1 LGIKQ
6 GHLGYHFGF
15 ALCFILLFLPR
26 NFLRMANLKEVRI
39 RIASVNTTQQIT
51 KAMKLVAASKLKR
64 AQDRILQMRP
74 YSEKLNEILS
84 NIMSNMEGGTSLSF
98 NKQREAKN
106 VLVVLITSDKGLCG
120 GFNANL
126 IKTAKKLIGETYAAQ
141 RKKGGVSMLFVGKKG
156 YDFFKKEKDIN
167 CITDHVGMMA
177 KLSFPNSQLIS
188 ESLMQSFTE
197 EKYDVIE
204 LVYAKF
210 VNAATQRFLVERFLP
225 VAASTEKKKSKT
237 KADYIFEPEKEELL
251 KELVPKI
258 LNTQMFKAL
267 ADTNASEHGAR
278 MVAMDSATN
287 NAQELMRQLRIQYN
301 RERQAA
307 ITKEILEI
315 VGGAAALEEK
325 A

>member
-1 LGIKQ
+1 
-6 GHLGYHFGF
+6 
-15 ALCFILLFLPR
+15 
-26 NFLRMANLKEVRI
+26 MANLKEVRI

-84 NIMSNMEGGTSLSF
+84 NIMDNLEGGTSLSF
-98 NKQREAKN
+98 NKKRTVKN
-106 VLVVLITSDKGLCG
+106 VLIVVITSDKGLAG
-120 GFNANL
+120 GFNSNL
-126 IKTAKKLIGETYAAQ
+126 IKTARKLVNETYAQQ
-141 RKKGGVSMLFVGKKG
+141 RSKGGVNMLFVGKKG
-156 YDFFKKEKDIN
+156 FDFFKKEQDIN
-167 CITDHVGMMA
+167 INADNV
-177 KLSFPNSQLIS
+177 
-188 ESLMQSFTE
+188 SLMAGLTFERSQKVSQFLMDSFAE

-210 VNAATQRFLVERFLP
+210 VNAATQRFMVERFLP
-225 VAASTEKKKSKT
+225 VEASSEKKKSKA
-237 KADYIFEPEKEELL
+237 KADYIFEPEKEQLL
-251 KELVPKI
+251 EELVPKI
-258 LNTQMFKAL
+258 LNTQFFKAL
-267 ADTNASEHGAR
+267 LDTNASEHGAR

-287 NAQELMRQLRIQYN
+287 NAQELMKTLKIQYN

-325 A
+325 